1 MRVAGVIALLMAV
14 GTASWGGQPEA
25 PAPAGTQEH
34 RAAWAA
40 FVAPALAGSEG
51 ARTAQARQQ
60 AFLAAI
66 PHMEA
71 AVAADPENATYRASL
86 AYICLVAGQY
96 QKALEAT
103 NRGVEL
109 NRRDGL
115 LQALRGQAEAA
126 MAQMSPEDVGQR
138 IGPALEAFDEAS
150 RLEADNALPLLQ
162 AASVAFDAGRADLA
176 QPRIQQALARTN
188 CTLYRISVPFDLGDE
203 PAESISAWQYVQYGF
218 WWGFSARCANVVAG
232 CWRLGAEEEQAG
244 RLAAAEERFQWALQ
258 VSRKVGLTEPHL
270 FITVNMA
277 IDLMEDSYGHLARVA
292 EAQGNDEAERWTGES
307 GVVQI
312 GRGFLL
318 SGLEEYQ
325 AQVAEGPPD
334 SIEALLALENRSV
347 TTVIDGIGLTEERP
361 VPACAPTGCAP

>member
-1 MRVAGVIALLMAV
+1 MLIAV
-14 GTASWGGQPEA
+14 GTASWAGQSEE
-25 PAPAGTQEH
+25 PAPAGAQEY

-40 FVAPALAGSEG
+40 FAAPALAGPDE
-51 ARTAQARQQ
+51 ARTLQARQA

-71 AVAADPENATYRASL
+71 AVAADPNNATHRASL

-109 NRRDGL
+109 HRRDPL
-115 LQALRGQAEAA
+115 LHLLRGQAEAA
-126 MAQMSPEDVGQR
+126 MAQMSPEDAGER

-150 RLEADNALPLLQ
+150 RLDADNALPLLQ
-162 AASVAFDAGRADLA
+162 AASVAFDVQRADLA
-176 QPRIQQALARTN
+176 WPRVQQALARTD

-218 WWGFSARCANVVAG
+218 WWGLSARCANAVAG
-232 CWRLGAEEEQAG
+232 CWRLGQEEEQAG
-244 RLAAAEERFQWALQ
+244 RLAAAEERFQSALQ

-277 IDLMEDSYGHLARVA
+277 LDLMEDSYRHLARVA
-292 EAQGNDEAERWTGES
+292 EAQESGEAERWNGES

-334 SIEALLALENRSV
+334 SVEALLALEERSV
-347 TTVIDGIGLTEERP
+347 TAVIDGIGLTEERP
-361 VPACAPTGCAP
+361 APVCEPTGCAP

>member
-1 MRVAGVIALLMAV
+1 MLMAV
-14 GTASWGGQPEA
+14 ATASWAGQSEA
-25 PAPAGTQEH
+25 PAPAGAQEY
-34 RAAWAA
+34 RAAWVAFAA
-40 FVAPALAGSEG
+40 PSLAGSDE
-51 ARTAQARQQ
+51 ARTARARQE

-96 QKALEAT
+96 EKAREAI

-109 NRRDGL
+109 NRRDPL
-115 LQALRGQAEAA
+115 MHMLRAQAEAA
-126 MAQMSPEDVGQR
+126 MAQMSPQDAGQR

-162 AASVAFDAGRADLA
+162 AASVAFDVGRADLA
-176 QPRIQQALARTN
+176 RPRIQQALTRTN
-188 CTLYRISVPFDLGDE
+188 CRLYQISVPFDLGDE

-218 WWGFSARCANVVAG
+218 WWGLSARCANVVAG
-232 CWRLGAEEEQAG
+232 CSRLGLEEEQAG

-270 FITVNMA
+270 FITVNLAM
-277 IDLMEDSYGHLARVA
+277 DLMEDSYGHLARVA
-292 EAQGNDEAERWTGES
+292 EAQGSGEAERWNGES

-318 SGLEEYQ
+318 PGLEAYQ
-325 AQVAEGPPD
+325 AQIAEGPPD
-334 SIEALLALENRSV
+334 SIEALLALEAQSV

-361 VPACAPTGCAP
+361 GL